1 MMVARSFVAGM
12 LVGMFAAFPAW
23 SDEGGRR
30 SDGGSPNNGRGDGGS
45 SNNGRGGRG
54 RHHHHHHGHSHHRT
68 TSFIFPF
75 AYSTPFIWG
84 TQGYYD
90 PFFVEQ
96 NQFAYEFQRQQ
107 ARLEA
112 ERAVQADAEARAAAA
127 ERLALLKAEARRK
140 RSAEA
145 ARLAARNFSARNY
158 RNAAVNYQEAA
169 ALATDDASALL
180 MLAQSQFALKKYLD
194 AAQSLRGA
202 IRINPNMV
210 DLDVMSLYGDADDFR
225 QQLTSL
231 ADELRVNPLNRD
243 AMLLLGHM
251 LYVSGQKA
259 KAKTILLESAKLGV
273 EAETLKPYL
282 DFFQPPITPA
292 R

>member
-1 MMVARSFVAGM
+1 MMVARSFVTGM
-12 LVGMFAAFPAW
+12 LVGTLVAIPAW

-30 SDGGSPNNGRGDGGS
+30 GDGGS
-45 SNNGRGGRG
+45 QSNSRGGDGGSQTNGRGGRG
-54 RHHHHHHGHSHHRT
+54 RQHHHHHRT

-75 AYSTPFIWG
+75 AYSTPFVWG

-90 PFFVEQ
+90 PFLVEQ
-96 NQFAYEFQRQQ
+96 NQIAFEFQRQQ

-112 ERAVQADAEARAAAA
+112 ERAVQADAEARIAAA
-127 ERLALLKAEARRK
+127 ERLAALKAEARRK

-180 MLAQSQFALKKYLD
+180 MLAQSQFAIKKYLE
-194 AAQSLRGA
+194 AAQSLRAA
-202 IRINPNMV
+202 IRINPNMI
-210 DLDVMSLYGDADDFR
+210 DSDVMSLYGDADDFR

-259 KAKTILLESAKLGV
+259 KARTILVESGKLGIDAV
-273 EAETLKPYL
+273 TLKPYL